1 VKAEIIAIGTELLL
15 GEIVDTDSPYL
26 ASQLPPLGVDLYFI
40 SGVGD
45 NPARL
50 AEVLGRAWG
59 RSDLILLSGGLGPT
73 EDDITREAVARF
85 LGEEM
90 KVDPALENGLRE
102 LFASRGLSMPPR
114 NIKQATLIPSARPLP
129 NPLGTA
135 PGWWVEREN
144 RLLIALPGPPDELQ
158 RMWEKEVLPRLKTRL
173 GQEVLLT
180 RTLKTFGLPEAVVDE
195 ALAPFLSSP
204 HPTMGIYVRPDG
216 IHIRL
221 AAKGRAGEAREAL
234 DKREAEVR
242 RVLGE
247 KVWGVDEDTLEGVVG
262 RLLVERGLTLATMES
277 LTGGLLAHT
286 ITNVPGSSRYFLG
299 GIVAY
304 SNQAKIQHGVKSGLI
319 EQFGAVSPQ
328 VAQAM
333 AGAVRRALGADVGLA
348 TTGVAGPDPL
358 EGKPPGTVHIGLDLK
373 DKTST
378 IPFTYL
384 FDRLRIKRM
393 AVNAALFHLR
403 KALLEAPY

>member
-1 VKAEIIAIGTELLL
+1 MKAEIIAIGTELLL

-26 ASQLPPLGVDLYFI
+26 ASQFPPLGVDLYFI
-40 SGVGD
+40 STVGD

-50 AEVLGRAWG
+50 VEVLGRAWG
-59 RSDLILLSGGLGPT
+59 RSELILLSGGLGPT

-90 KVDPALENGLRE
+90 KVDPALEKGLRE

-135 PGWWVEREN
+135 PGWWVEKEN
-144 RLLIALPGPPDELQ
+144 RLLIALPGPPDELR

-221 AAKGRAGEAREAL
+221 AAKGGAGEAREAL
-234 DKREAEVR
+234 GRREVEVR

-247 KVWGVDEDTLEGVVG
+247 RVWGVDEDTLEGVVG

-304 SNQAKIQHGVKSGLI
+304 SNQAKIQHGIERGLI

-378 IPFTYL
+378 ISFTHL
-384 FDRLRIKRM
+384 FGRLRIKRM
-393 AVNAALFHLR
+393 AVSAALFHLR
-403 KALLEAPY
+403 RALLEVAY

>member
-40 SGVGD
+40 STVGD

-50 AEVLGRAWG
+50 VEVLGRAWG
-59 RSDLILLSGGLGPT
+59 RSELILLSGGLGPT
-73 EDDITREAVARF
+73 EDDITREAIARF
-85 LGEEM
+85 LGEETRL
-90 KVDPALENGLRE
+90 DPALEKGLRE

-135 PGWWVEREN
+135 PGWWVEKEN

>member
-1 VKAEIIAIGTELLL
+1 MKAEIIAVGTELLL

-26 ASQLPPLGVDLYFI
+26 ASQLPSLGVDLYFI

-45 NPARL
+45 NLARL
-50 AEVLGRAWG
+50 VEVLGRAWG
-59 RSDLILLSGGLGPT
+59 RSELILLSGGLGPT
-73 EDDITREAVARF
+73 EDDITREAIARF

-90 KVDPALENGLRE
+90 RLDPALEEGLRE
-102 LFASRGLSMPPR
+102 LFTSRGLSMPPR

-135 PGWWVEREN
+135 PGWWVEKEN
-144 RLLIALPGPPDELQ
+144 RLLIALPGPPSELQ
-158 RMWEKEVLPRLKTRL
+158 RMWEKEVLPRLKARL

-180 RTLKTFGLPEAVVDE
+180 RTLKTFGLQEAVVDE
-195 ALAPFLSSP
+195 ALASFLSSP

-221 AAKGRAGEAREAL
+221 AAKGRAGDAREAL
-234 DKREAEVR
+234 DKRDAEVR

-262 RLLVERGLTLATMES
+262 RLLVERGFTLAAMES

-304 SNQAKIQHGVKSGLI
+304 SNQAKIQHGVERGLI

-328 VAQAM
+328 VARAM

-348 TTGVAGPDPL
+348 TTGVAGPDAL
-358 EGKPPGTVHIGLDLK
+358 ESRPPGTVHIGLDVK

-378 IPFTYL
+378 IPFTYPL
-384 FDRLRIKRM
+384 DRLRIKRM

-403 KALLEAPY
+403 RVLLESSQ